1 MTTVG
6 IGRERKTKIK
16 RKVWR
21 LRYSGRV
28 GGESGWPRS
37 VGGTSDLEINHLAA
51 ANILVYRVFALP
63 LRLVC
68 SSTWF

>member
-6 IGRERKTKIK
+6 IGRELKTTAK

-28 GGESGWPRS
+28 GGRDRWEARPTLKQTNRRLRIFS
-37 VGGTSDLEINHLAA
+37 VYVERLHYRCDSFAA
-51 ANILVYRVFALP
+51 APVFSA
-63 LRLVC
+63 
-68 SSTWF
+68 